1 MKKLFLLFLIFTTST
16 MFAQIERIEPPF
28 WYAGMKNPELQI
40 MFYGKNIA
48 KYNVSTTNSIPITK
62 VERTSNQN
70 YIFVTINTKNIPPKE
85 FYFLFNENNKVVFTK
100 KYTLKQ
106 RRENSAE
113 RKSFDASDMMYLIMP
128 DRFSNG
134 NSNNNSDASTT
145 EKYNRELPEGRHG
158 GDIQGIINH
167 LDYIKELGAT
177 TLWITPLCEDN
188 EAVYSYHTY
197 AQTDVYKIDPRYGTN
212 EDYARLATEMHK
224 KNLKLVMDYV
234 TNHWGMQHWM
244 MKDLPTQDWIHQ
256 FENFTQTNHRR
267 TVIHD
272 INASKIDTKVCM
284 DGWFAPSMPDL
295 NQTNP
300 LVLNYLTQNAIWWI
314 ESSNLDGFRV
324 DTYNY
329 ADPVAITKWTKAIT
343 DEYPNFNI
351 VGEISMRDQAQLS
364 YWQKDSP
371 IGKIQ
376 NFNSHLPSVM
386 DFNLSDELLQVFN
399 VDEGKWGLGMDKI
412 YDNFT
417 NDFLFPNPNNLLI
430 FAENHDTH
438 RINHIYQNDLR
449 KYKMAMALIATSR
462 GIPQTYYG
470 SEIGMAGN
478 KDKGDADIRQD
489 FPGGWQGDTNNAF
502 TKEGRTDI
510 QNDYFNFTS
519 KLFNW
524 RKNKSVVHFGKMTH
538 YIPEN
543 NTYVYFRHNATENVM
558 VAFNNSNETKTLKT
572 DRFAE
577 DIGNFKTGKNV
588 ITDNTID
595 VTKEITL
602 EPKSVLILELE

>member
-70 YIFVTINTKNIPPKE
+70 YIFVTINTKNTPPKE
-85 FYFLFNENNKVVFTK
+85 FHFLFKEKDKVVFTE
-100 KYTLKQ
+100 KYNLKQ

-212 EDYARLATEMHK
+212 EDYARLASEMHK

-272 INASKIDTKVCM
+272 INASKSDTKICM

-314 ESSNLDGFRV
+314 EFANLDGFRV

-329 ADPVAITKWTKAIT
+329 ADPTAITKWTKAIT

-399 VDEGKWGLGMDKI
+399 VDEGKWGLGMDKSMI
-412 YDNFT
+412 IS
-417 NDFLFPNPNNLLI
+417 PMI
-430 FAENHDTH
+430 FCF
-438 RINHIYQNDLR
+438 
-449 KYKMAMALIATSR
+449 
-462 GIPQTYYG
+462 QT
-470 SEIGMAGN
+470 
-478 KDKGDADIRQD
+478 
-489 FPGGWQGDTNNAF
+489 
-502 TKEGRTDI
+502 
-510 QNDYFNFTS
+510 
-519 KLFNW
+519 L
-524 RKNKSVVHFGKMTH
+524 
-538 YIPEN
+538 
-543 NTYVYFRHNATENVM
+543 
-558 VAFNNSNETKTLKT
+558 
-572 DRFAE
+572 
-577 DIGNFKTGKNV
+577 
-588 ITDNTID
+588 TIC
-595 VTKEITL
+595 
-602 EPKSVLILELE
+602 